1 MTEILK
7 RYRSPIIL
15 FLSVVLILII
25 GNLVR
30 YQRLLNLMQVIG
42 IMLLFV
48 LYFKLLD
55 FNFKMVNTSG
65 WSKRGIGILLFL
77 FILFTFIPFSKWVIY
92 EIYPYLGIFLF
103 KINSTFDA
111 VQFKLRVGSSFSSVV
126 LFTVGNSFFRKRK
139 RQQSLLEADNNNAKN
154 EIDNLRY
161 QLSLRDI
168 NPHFVE
174 SILSTGIGRSLM
186 GEGRESADM
195 LIRFNQV
202 LRYVLDQD
210 IAGMKTIPLKIEW
223 DYFIDLT
230 DILQWKYGDAKV
242 ELYVDADWEKCHHQ
256 IIPMS
261 LVTILEN
268 AIKYAVFQRE
278 GALVISL
285 VLSRYGFVFE
295 CHNLFDPVQRAMMK
309 SSNFGLSN
317 LQQRLCKGEG
327 CGVLHIEES
336 DNEFIV
342 RLVQDK
348 FDQDG
353 N

>member
-1 MTEILK
+1 MIEVLK

-15 FLSVVLILII
+15 FFSVVLILII
-25 GNLVR
+25 GNLLR
-30 YQRLLNLMQVIG
+30 NQRLINVMQIIG

-48 LYFKLLD
+48 FYFKLLD
-55 FNFKMVNTSG
+55 FNLRMVISSA
-65 WSKRGIGILLFL
+65 WSKRGVGVLMFL
-77 FILFTFIPFSKWVIY
+77 FILFTYIPFSKWVIY
-92 EIYPYLGIFLF
+92 DFYPHIGIFLF
-103 KINSTFDA
+103 KINSDFDT
-111 VQFKLRVGSSFSSVV
+111 VQFKLRVGSSFSSVL
-126 LFTVGNSFFRKRK
+126 LFTVGNGFFRKRK

-186 GEGRESADM
+186 GEGRESVDM

-223 DYFIDLT
+223 DYLIDLT
-230 DILQWKYGDAKV
+230 DILQWKYGDTIV
-242 ELYVDADWEKCHHQ
+242 ELYVDMDWEKCHHQ

-268 AIKYAVFQRE
+268 AIKYAVFQSK
-278 GALVISL
+278 GALVIRL

-295 CHNLFDPVQRAMMK
+295 CRNFFDPVQRAMMK

-317 LQQRLCKGEG
+317 LQQRLCKEEG
-327 CGVLHIEES
+327 YGVLHIEES

-342 RLVQDK
+342 RLVQHK